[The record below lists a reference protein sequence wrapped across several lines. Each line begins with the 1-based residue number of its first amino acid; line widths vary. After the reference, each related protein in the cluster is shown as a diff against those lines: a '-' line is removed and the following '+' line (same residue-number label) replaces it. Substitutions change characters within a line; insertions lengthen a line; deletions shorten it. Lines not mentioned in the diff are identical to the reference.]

1 MNQISWNGYIDIF
14 ACRIVM
20 MNRPCKDMSFYWFT
34 RKERERKETEE
45 RKKERTKERER
56 ERESQQIT
64 WYPSRDLQKK
74 RNMNYRFKRKSCKKV
89 NILFCVCVKRSPM
102 LTSDREIEN
111 IIRSIM
117 ITFIGFEM
125 TGILVAASSDADV
138 RDHGQTNLISRR
150 SDIEFE

>member
-1 MNQISWNGYIDIF
+1 
-14 ACRIVM
+14 
-20 MNRPCKDMSFYWFT
+20 
-34 RKERERKETEE
+34 
-45 RKKERTKERER
+45 
-56 ERESQQIT
+56 
-64 WYPSRDLQKK
+64 
-74 RNMNYRFKRKSCKKV
+74 
-89 NILFCVCVKRSPM
+89 M

-150 SDIEFE
+150 SDIGFE

>member
-1 MNQISWNGYIDIF
+1 
-14 ACRIVM
+14 
-20 MNRPCKDMSFYWFT
+20 
-34 RKERERKETEE
+34 
-45 RKKERTKERER
+45 
-56 ERESQQIT
+56 
-64 WYPSRDLQKK
+64 
-74 RNMNYRFKRKSCKKV
+74 MNYRFKRKSCKKV